1 MAWKMLVT
9 WTVIIHEIETASKDG
24 PSNLGGPTTISMQTF
39 ACLFPFHMVTEAT
52 CGSSAKLT
60 AGSSLPQGQASVK
73 DGASQAQDRDEDE
86 VWYCFH
92 TGRLLKASPSYTGAS
107 AHLHRNTAT
116 HPPASP
122 ALHSPREPEA
132 PGKAA

>member
-1 MAWKMLVT
+1 
-9 WTVIIHEIETASKDG
+9 
-24 PSNLGGPTTISMQTF
+24 MQTF

-52 CGSSAKLT
+52 CGSGAKQT

-92 TGRLLKASPSYTGAS
+92 IGRLLKASPSYTGAS

-116 HPPASP
+116 PPP
-122 ALHSPREPEA
+122 RTLPGSPRRQGRPPEPGHNTHSVEAAA
-132 PGKAA
+132 PGSWTGSGLA